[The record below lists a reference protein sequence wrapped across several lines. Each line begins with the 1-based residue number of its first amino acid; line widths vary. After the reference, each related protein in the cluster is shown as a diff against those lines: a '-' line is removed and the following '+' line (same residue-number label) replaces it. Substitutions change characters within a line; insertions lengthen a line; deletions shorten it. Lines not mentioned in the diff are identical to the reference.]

1 MTANIIT
8 VLAVVAGIVWLGLV
22 VVSALRN
29 RGSEEVAPN
38 LQPGTNDQELE
49 TRRLETGQKVAI
61 AASAFLAISLPLYF
75 LGEQNRQEGFVD
87 EFEEASVERGEHL
100 VEEFA
105 CYSCHGPLGVGGSA
119 TFVEKRSGVTVSW
132 AAPAINDVF
141 YRYDADEVNYWLTYG
156 RGNTPMPAWGLDGG
170 GPMNEKQIEDV
181 VNYLETI
188 QIPQQEAV
196 DKTAAEIDIQLQRF
210 GNADATMETAIA
222 NQRQVVAE
230 IEQAPGN
237 AAFIVPLADRA
248 LEILDSADEGI
259 DTDADGLSDA
269 AEAELSE
276 ISESAIEFYRVV
288 EPVVLD
294 PAVADAD
301 LVQSGLDRLR
311 TAAETDP
318 ILLLNIAA
326 IEAELDAPPEGEDT
340 DGDGISDQAESAI
353 SGQFAAAVD
362 ATVPTRLTAVS
373 LDPANPESTAGQA
386 DLAAATAMVGG
397 LETVAINTGVAAEN
411 QEKLLESESA
421 GLDFLVNAAERR
433 AWEIDIA
440 GVAEAMSAQLGR
452 DVSEDDAE
460 RAVGLFLAN
469 CARCHTAGFSAGIP
483 FTQEAGSGG
492 FGPALWDG
500 RPVVQFGEDPA
511 ELGEDLL
518 VDFLINGSVANRPYG
533 LNGFGSGRMPA
544 FGAILAQE
552 DIELVAAYLRS
563 GNLDGKGGTVE
574 NVLP

>member
-29 RGSEEVAPN
+29 RGSEEIAPN
-38 LQPGTNDQELE
+38 LQPGTNDQEME

-75 LGEQNRQEGFVD
+75 LSEQDRQEGFVE
-87 EFEEASVERGEHL
+87 EFEEASIERGEHL

-132 AAPAINDVF
+132 AAPPINDVF
-141 YRYDADEVNYWLTYG
+141 YRYDADEVNYWLTFG
-156 RGNTPMPAWGLDGG
+156 RGNTPMPAWGLAGG

-181 VNYLETI
+181 VNYLRTI
-188 QIPQQEAV
+188 QIDQQEAV
-196 DKTAAEIDIQLQRF
+196 DAAAAEISVQLGRLE
-210 GNADATMETAIA
+210 NADTTIETAII
-222 NQRQVVAE
+222 NQRQTVAE
-230 IEQAPGN
+230 LQQAPQD

-248 LEILDSADEGI
+248 DEILENADQGI
-259 DTDADGLSDA
+259 DTDADGLSDT
-269 AEAELSE
+269 AEARLSE
-276 ISESAIEFYRVV
+276 ISVEASQYYQVV
-288 EPVVLD
+288 EPIELD
-294 PAVADAD
+294 PETADAELLEQGLAD
-301 LVQSGLDRLR
+301 LR
-311 TAAETDP
+311 AAADDDP

-326 IEAELDAPPEGEDT
+326 IEEILEGAAEGEDTTDT
-340 DGDGISDQAESAI
+340 DGDGITDQAETSI
-353 SGQFAAAVD
+353 NGQFVEAAN
-362 ATVPTRLTAVS
+362 ATVPDRLSVIS
-373 LDPANPESTAGQA
+373 LDPTNPESTAGQS
-386 DLAAATAMVGG
+386 DFAAATAMVGG
-397 LETVAINTGVAAEN
+397 LDTVAINTNVAAEN
-411 QEKLLESESA
+411 QEGLLENERA
-421 GLDFLVNAAERR
+421 GLDFLQNAAERR

-440 GVAEAMSAQLGR
+440 GVAEAMG
-452 DVSEDDAE
+452 VSEEEAE
-460 RAVGLFLAN
+460 RAVGLYQAN

-511 ELGEDLL
+511 EAGDDLL
-518 VDFLINGSVANRPYG
+518 VDFLINGSVANAPYG

-544 FGAILAQE
+544 FGTVLPME
-552 DIELVAAYLRS
+552 DIELLAAYLRS
-563 GNLDGKGGTVE
+563 GNLDGKGE
-574 NVLP
+574 AIEDVLP

>member
-38 LQPGTNDQELE
+38 LKPGTNDQELE

-75 LGEQNRQEGFVD
+75 LGEQNRQEGFVE
-87 EFEEASVERGEHL
+87 EFEEASVERGLHL

-119 TFVEKRSGVTVSW
+119 NYVEKRSGVTVSW

-141 YRYDADEVNYWLTYG
+141 YRYDEDEVNYWLTYG

-181 VNYLETI
+181 VNYLKTI
-188 QIPQQEAV
+188 QIPQQQTV
-196 DKTAAEIDIQLQRF
+196 DSGAEEVSIQLQRF

-248 LEILDSADEGI
+248 LEILESADEGI
-259 DTDADGLSDA
+259 DTDADGLSDV
-269 AEAELSE
+269 AEAELSQ
-276 ISESAIEFYRVV
+276 ISEDAIAYYQVFEAV
-288 EPVVLD
+288 ELD
-294 PAVADAD
+294 PATPDAD
-301 LVQSGLDRLR
+301 LVEEGLDRLR
-311 TAAETDP
+311 AAAETDP
-318 ILLLNIAA
+318 ILQLNIAA
-326 IEAELDAPPEGEDT
+326 IEATLAAPPEGDDT
-340 DGDGISDQAESAI
+340 DGDGLTDQAEGAI
-353 SGQFAAAVD
+353 NGQFADAVD
-362 ATVPTRLTAVS
+362 ATVPQRLSSVS

-397 LETVAINTGVAAEN
+397 METVAINTGVAAEN
-411 QEKLLESESA
+411 QQRLLEAEQA
-421 GLDFLVNAAERR
+421 GLDFLLDAAERR

-440 GVAEAMSAQLGR
+440 GVAEAME
-452 DVSEDDAE
+452 VSEEEAE

-500 RPVVQFGEDPA
+500 RPVVQFGEDPGAA
-511 ELGEDLL
+511 EDDLL

-552 DIELVAAYLRS
+552 DIELLAAYLRS
-563 GNLDGKGGTVE
+563 GNLDGKGETVE
-574 NVLP
+574 DVLP

>member
-29 RGSEEVAPN
+29 RGAEEIAPN
-38 LQPGTNDQELE
+38 LQPGTNDQEME

-75 LGEQNRQEGFVD
+75 LSEQTRQEGFVE

-132 AAPAINDVF
+132 VAPAINDVF
-141 YRYDADEVNYWLTYG
+141 YRYDADEVNYWLTFG
-156 RGNTPMPAWGLDGG
+156 RGNTPMPAWGLAGG

-181 VNYLETI
+181 VNYLRTI
-188 QIPQQEAV
+188 QVEQQEAV
-196 DKTAAEIDIQLQRF
+196 DAVAAEVDVQLGRLD
-210 GNADATMETAIA
+210 NADTTIETAII
-222 NQRQVVAE
+222 NQRQTVAE
-230 IEQAPGN
+230 LEQAPQD
-237 AAFIVPLADRA
+237 ADFIVPLADRA
-248 LEILDSADEGI
+248 DEILEGADEGI
-259 DTDADGLSDA
+259 DTDDDGLSDT
-269 AEAELSE
+269 AEQQLSE
-276 ISESAIEFYRVV
+276 ISVEASQYYQVIEAVQ
-288 EPVVLD
+288 LD
-294 PAVADAD
+294 PETADAELLGQGLED
-301 LVQSGLDRLR
+301 LRA
-311 TAAETDP
+311 AAEADP

-326 IEAELDAPPEGEDT
+326 IEEILEGPAEGEEADATDT
-340 DGDGISDQAESAI
+340 DGDGITDQAETAI
-353 SGQFAAAVD
+353 NGQFVEAIN
-362 ATVPTRLTAVS
+362 ATVPDRLSVVS
-373 LDPANPESTAGQA
+373 LDPTNPESTAGQP

-397 LETVAINTGVAAEN
+397 LDTVRINTGVAAEN
-411 QEKLLESESA
+411 QQSLLETEEA
-421 GLDFLVNAAERR
+421 GLEFLRNAAERR
-433 AWEIDIA
+433 AWEIDVA
-440 GVAEAMSAQLGR
+440 GVAEAMG
-452 DVSEDDAE
+452 VSEDEAE
-460 RAVGLFLAN
+460 RAVGLFQAN

-511 ELGEDLL
+511 EGGDDLL
-518 VDFLINGSVANRPYG
+518 VDFLINGSVANAPYG

-544 FGAILAQE
+544 FGTVLALE
-552 DIELVAAYLRS
+552 DLQLLATYLRS
-563 GNLDGKGGTVE
+563 GNLDGKGE
-574 NVLP
+574 AIEDVLP

>member
-75 LGEQNRQEGFVD
+75 LGEQNRQQGFVE
-87 EFEEASVERGEHL
+87 EFEEASQERGLHL

-105 CYSCHGPLGVGGSA
+105 CYSCHGPLGVGGAA
-119 TFVEKRSGVTVSW
+119 TYVEKRSGVTVSW

-141 YRYDADEVNYWLTYG
+141 YRYDEDEVNYWLTYG

-181 VNYLETI
+181 VNYLKTI
-188 QIPQQEAV
+188 QIPQQEVV
-196 DKTAAEIDIQLQRF
+196 DKGAAEIDIQL
-210 GNADATMETAIA
+210 GALANADATMETAIA

-230 IEQAPGN
+230 IEQAPVD
-237 AAFIVPLADRA
+237 ADFIVPLADRA
-248 LEILDSADEGI
+248 LEILDAADQGI
-259 DTDADGLSDA
+259 DTDADGLSDV
-269 AEAELSE
+269 AEAELTQ
-276 ISESAIEFYRVV
+276 ISQDAVAFYRVF
-288 EPVVLD
+288 EPVELD
-294 PAVADAD
+294 PATPDAD
-301 LVQSGLDRLR
+301 LVQDGLDRLMA
-311 TAAETDP
+311 AAETDP
-318 ILLLNIAA
+318 ILLLNVAA
-326 IEAELDAPPEGEDT
+326 IEAELAAPPEGDDT
-340 DGDGISDQAESAI
+340 DGDGITDQAEGAI
-353 SGQFAAAVD
+353 NGQFAAAVD
-362 ATVPTRLTAVS
+362 ATVNSRLSVVS
-373 LDPANPESTAGQA
+373 LDPANPETSAGQA

-397 LETVAINTGVAAEN
+397 LETVAINTRVAAQN
-411 QEKLLESESA
+411 QQRLLEAERA
-421 GLDFLVNAAERR
+421 GLDFLVNANERR

-440 GVAEAMSAQLGR
+440 GVAEAMGG
-452 DVSEDDAE
+452 SEDDAE

-469 CARCHTAGFSAGIP
+469 CARCHTAGFTAGIP

-500 RPVVQFGEDPA
+500 RPAVQFGDDPGDPEA
-511 ELGEDLL
+511 DLL

-552 DIELVAAYLRS
+552 DIELLAAYLRS
-563 GNLDGKGGTVE
+563 GNLDGKGG
-574 NVLP
+574 

>member
-8 VLAVVAGIVWLGLV
+8 VLAVVAGMVWLGLV

-38 LQPGTNDQELE
+38 LQPGTNDQQLE

-75 LGEQNRQEGFVD
+75 LGEQNRQEGFVE

-119 TFVEKRSGVTVSW
+119 TYVEKRSGVTVSW

-141 YRYDADEVNYWLTYG
+141 YRYDEDEVNYWLTYG

-181 VNYLETI
+181 VNYLKTI

-196 DKTAAEIDIQLQRF
+196 DKTAAEVAIQLQRF
-210 GNADATMETAIA
+210 GNATATMETAIA

-230 IEQAPGN
+230 IEQAPGD

-259 DTDADGLSDA
+259 DTDADGLSDV

-276 ISESAIEFYRVV
+276 ISEAAIEFYRVV
-288 EPVVLD
+288 ETVALD

-301 LVQSGLDRLR
+301 LVQSGLERLEM
-311 TAAETDP
+311 AAEIDP

-326 IEAELDAPPEGEDT
+326 IRAELEASPEGEDT
-340 DGDGISDQAESAI
+340 DGDGITDQAEAAI

-362 ATVPTRLTAVS
+362 ATVPSRLSALS
-373 LDPANPESTAGQA
+373 LDAANPESTAGQA
-386 DLAAATAMVGG
+386 DLAAAAAMVGG

-411 QEKLLESESA
+411 QMRLLESEQA
-421 GLDFLVNAAERR
+421 GLEFLLNAADQR

-440 GVAEAMSAQLGR
+440 GVAEAME
-452 DVSEDDAE
+452 VSEEEAE
-460 RAVGLFLAN
+460 RAVGLYLAN

-483 FTQEAGSGG
+483 YTQEAGSGG

-500 RPVVQFGEDPA
+500 RPVVQFGEAPA
-511 ELGEDLL
+511 DGEEDLL
-518 VDFLINGSVANRPYG
+518 VSFLINGSMANQAYG
-533 LNGFGSGRMPA
+533 INGFGSGRMPA

-552 DIELVAAYLRS
+552 DIELLAAYLRS

-574 NVLP
+574 DVLP

>member
-8 VLAVVAGIVWLGLV
+8 VLAVVAGMVWLGVV

-29 RGSEEVAPN
+29 RGAEEVAPN

-87 EFEEASVERGEHL
+87 EFEEASVERGLHL

-105 CYSCHGPLGVGGSA
+105 CYGCHGPLGVGGSA

-188 QIPQQEAV
+188 QVPQQEVV
-196 DKTAAEIDIQLQRF
+196 DKAAAEIDIQLQRF
-210 GNADATMETAIA
+210 DNAGATMETAIA

-230 IEQAPGN
+230 IEQAPED
-237 AAFIVPLADRA
+237 ARFVVPLADRA
-248 LEILDSADEGI
+248 LAILDGAADGI
-259 DTDADGLSDA
+259 DTDADGLSDT
-269 AEAELSE
+269 AEVELSR
-276 ISESAIEFYRVV
+276 ISQEAIDFYRVV
-288 EPVVLD
+288 EGVELD
-294 PAVADAD
+294 PATPDAE
-301 LVQSGLDRLR
+301 LVESGLEGLR
-311 TAAETDP
+311 TTAETDP
-318 ILLLNIAA
+318 VLLLNIAA
-326 IEAELDAPPEGEDT
+326 IEEILAEPPEGDDT
-340 DGDGISDQAESAI
+340 DADGLSDPAETAI
-353 SGQFAAAVD
+353 NGQFAAAVD
-362 ATVPTRLTAVS
+362 ATVPSRLAAVS
-373 LDPANPESTAGQA
+373 LDPSNPETTAGQP

-397 LETVAINTGVAAEN
+397 LETVSINTGVAAEN
-411 QEKLLESESA
+411 QSRLLQAEQA
-421 GLDFLVNAAERR
+421 GLDFLLNANERR

-440 GVAEAMSAQLGR
+440 GVAEAMSAQSGAE
-452 DVSEDDAE
+452 VSEEDAR

-500 RPVVQFGEDPA
+500 RPVVQFGEDPGDA
-511 ELGEDLL
+511 DDDLL

-544 FGAILAQE
+544 FGAILAQK
-552 DIELVAAYLRS
+552 DIELLAAYLRS
-563 GNLDGKGGTVE
+563 GNLDGKGGTAE
-574 NVLP
+574 DVLP

>member
-8 VLAVVAGIVWLGLV
+8 VLAVVAGMVWLGLV

-38 LQPGTNDQELE
+38 LQPGRNDQELE

-75 LGEQNRQEGFVD
+75 LGEQNRQEGFVE
-87 EFEEASVERGEHL
+87 EFDEASVERGLHL

-105 CYSCHGPLGVGGSA
+105 CYGCHGPLGVGGSS
-119 TFVEKRSGVTVSW
+119 TYVEKRSGVTVSW
-132 AAPAINDVF
+132 AAPAIDDVF
-141 YRYDADEVNYWLTYG
+141 YRYDEDEVNYWLTYG

-181 VNYLETI
+181 VNYLKTI
-188 QIPQQEAV
+188 QVPQQEAV
-196 DKTAAEIDIQLQRF
+196 DKVAAEIEIQLGRLS
-210 GNADATMETAIA
+210 NADATMETAIA

-230 IEQAPGN
+230 IQQARED
-237 AAFIVPLADRA
+237 AEFIVPMADHA
-248 LEILDSADEGI
+248 LEILDTADQGI

-269 AEAELSE
+269 AEAELSQ
-276 ISESAIEFYRVV
+276 ISLDAVEFYRVFDPV
-288 EPVVLD
+288 ELD
-294 PAVADAD
+294 PATPDAD
-301 LVQSGLDRLR
+301 LVQAGLDVLR

-318 ILLLNIAA
+318 ILALNVAA
-326 IEAELDAPPEGEDT
+326 IGQILAEPAEGDDA
-340 DGDGISDQAESAI
+340 DGDGLTDQAEAAI
-353 SGQFAAAVD
+353 NGQFAAASD
-362 ATVPTRLTAVS
+362 ATVPGRLSVVS
-373 LDPANPESTAGQA
+373 LDPANPETTAGQA

-411 QEKLLESESA
+411 QERLLEAEEA
-421 GLDFLVNAAERR
+421 GLEFLVNANERR

-440 GVAEAMSAQLGR
+440 GVAAGME
-452 DVSEDDAE
+452 VSEEEAQ
-460 RAVGLFLAN
+460 RAVGLFQGN

-483 FTQEAGSGG
+483 FTQEVGSGG

-500 RPVVQFGEDPA
+500 RPVVQFGDVPA
-511 ELGEDLL
+511 GGAVDLL
-518 VDFLINGSVANRPYG
+518 VDFLINGSMANRPYG

-544 FGAILAQE
+544 FGAILAEE
-552 DIELVAAYLRS
+552 DIELLAAYLRS
-563 GNLDGKGGTVE
+563 GNLAGKGETVE
-574 NVLP
+574 DVLP